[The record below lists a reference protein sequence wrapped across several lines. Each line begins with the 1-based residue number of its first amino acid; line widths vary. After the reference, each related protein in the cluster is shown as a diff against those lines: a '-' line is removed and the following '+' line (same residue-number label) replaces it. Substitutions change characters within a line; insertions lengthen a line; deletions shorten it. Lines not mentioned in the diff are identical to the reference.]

1 MIVFK
6 DYKMIFI
13 DKLLSI
19 SIENEYVVLVGDD
32 LIASVVY
39 LYICE

>member
-13 DKLLSI
+13 DTLLSI
-19 SIENEYVVLVGDD
+19 SIENEYLVLLRDD

-39 LYICE
+39 ICE